1 MLKLQSQT
9 AIDELVGAVD
19 VAARL
24 GAKKESGTSAV
35 FSLSKTTAGDFG
47 YGTIA
52 IFRTTEKI
60 FIAARID
67 YARSDVVESNPE
79 ASIFFG
85 EIADEMR
92 LGFLECSIYDEVGV
106 MIFLLDAAN
115 CYYATPALS
124 LHVREDQ
131 LDQLERGF
139 EIGGE
144 LKVHFIFADLW

>member
-60 FIAARID
+60 FIAAINGSAAGGGLGLALCAD
-67 YARSDVVESNPE
+67 YRVCVP
-79 ASIFFG
+79 
-85 EIADEMR
+85 
-92 LGFLECSIYDEVGV
+92 
-106 MIFLLDAAN
+106 
-115 CYYATPALS
+115 
-124 LHVREDQ
+124 
-131 LDQLERGF
+131 
-139 EIGGE
+139 
-144 LKVHFIFADLW
+144 